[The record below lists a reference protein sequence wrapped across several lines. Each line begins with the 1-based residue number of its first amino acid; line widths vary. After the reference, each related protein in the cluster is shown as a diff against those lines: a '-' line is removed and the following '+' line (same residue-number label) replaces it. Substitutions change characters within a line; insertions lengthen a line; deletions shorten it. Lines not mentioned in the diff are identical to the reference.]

1 MVFAGS
7 SNRPLAEEICDH
19 LGLPLGQ
26 VAISRFSNENL
37 FVQMLES
44 VREADVF
51 VVQSLYPSPDEA
63 LMELLLMCDALRSAS
78 ARRVTAVVPHY
89 SYARS
94 DKKDKPRIS
103 IAARLV
109 ADLLVTAGANR
120 FLTMALHAPQV
131 HGFFSVP
138 TDHLQAEPVICGYLA
153 QGDLSNAVALFDL
166 GQAKRA
172 AGYAERLSLPVAVI
186 EKERISDSEVRL
198 RHLMGDLEG
207 KDVIIF
213 DDEISRGTSLMATVA
228 AIEDRGVRSVRAAS
242 THGLFCGPA
251 LAAIEESPL
260 AEVVTTNT
268 VYLAPERRLDR
279 ITILSV
285 APLFAEAIKRIHTG
299 ESVSRIFR

>member
-1 MVFAGS
+1 
-7 SNRPLAEEICDH
+7 
-19 LGLPLGQ
+19 
-26 VAISRFSNENL
+26 
-37 FVQMLES
+37 
-44 VREADVF
+44 
-51 VVQSLYPSPDEA
+51 
-63 LMELLLMCDALRSAS
+63 
-78 ARRVTAVVPHY
+78 
-89 SYARS
+89 
-94 DKKDKPRIS
+94 
-103 IAARLV
+103 
-109 ADLLVTAGANR
+109 
-120 FLTMALHAPQV
+120 MALHAPQV